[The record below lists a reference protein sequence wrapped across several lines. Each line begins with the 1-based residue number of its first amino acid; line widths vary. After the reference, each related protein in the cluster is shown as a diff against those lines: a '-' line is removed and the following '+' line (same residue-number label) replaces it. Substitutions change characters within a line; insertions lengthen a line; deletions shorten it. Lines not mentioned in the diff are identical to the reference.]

1 MKEKPKAK
9 QTGKP
14 KAKRAE
20 TTRGAQTAQ
29 GANPSARDTA
39 NPSAA
44 NGAAQGAAA
53 GGCAANLYKYNR
65 EQVRRFISELPKD
78 CALICDTVK
87 QSLFDDGAGLLE
99 DETLCKPLGRIAYID
114 DFIRYFG
121 AYFEI
126 EDTLK
131 IMEEMAYHD
140 KALQGLK
147 TVCVEDLTRLASLP
161 NLDKDL
167 LRDILKSGDDDKT
180 CFCNLSLYFFSLW
193 VNFHVGAVV
202 LMFQKWV
209 EVYGDNV
216 PPLLR
221 DMSML
226 ARCVCI
232 YTRTEDNTHG
242 GIYYNGS
249 WFESFAMC
257 GARRRKRN
265 AEAAAARDLARTVAE
280 PVARPN
286 PSAAQGANPSARDT
300 AKPSE
305 PVGNGAAVFNITAA
319 AVNVQA
325 ATVEMPEPKAATD
338 GRASEPERNAGHTA
352 GGVSQTVMAGFMGV
366 VKKTVC
372 RWENHPD
379 KYPPPIVDGKR
390 YEKGIREN
398 GAGAFVFAQ
407 RYKDTQQGA
416 VKITRGA
423 GAIGI
428 AEKQA
433 AESWIR
439 DNSAALR
446 SVGADLSE
454 W

>member
-9 QTGKP
+9 QTGKQ

-44 NGAAQGAAA
+44 NGAANGAAA
-53 GGCAANLYKYNR
+53 GGFDDKLFHHNR
-65 EQVRRFISELPKD
+65 ETVRRFISELPND

-87 QSLFDDGAGLLE
+87 NSLYDDGAGLLE
-99 DETLCKPLGRIAYID
+99 DEELYKRLGRIAYID
-114 DFIRYFG
+114 NFIRYFG
-121 AYFEI
+121 GYLAI
-126 EDTLK
+126 EDLAV
-131 IMEEMAYHD
+131 I
-140 KALQGLK
+140 LN
-147 TVCVEDLTRLASLP
+147 DLFP
-161 NLDKDL
+161 KDL
-167 LRDILKSGDDDKT
+167 QTAGAVDMKQLERVPTLDRELLNDILEGEYDDKT
-180 CFCNLSLYFFSLW
+180 CFHNLALYYFSLW
-193 VNFHVGAVV
+193 VNIHVGAVV
-202 LMFQKWV
+202 SMFRKWV

-216 PPLLR
+216 PPVLR
-221 DMSML
+221 DMSAL
-226 ARCVCI
+226 ARCVCV
-232 YTRTEDNTHG
+232 YTRTEDNAHG
-242 GIYYNGS
+242 GIFYDGA

>member
-265 AEAAAARDLARTVAE
+265 AEAARERDAAAARDLARTVAE

-325 ATVEMPEPKAATD
+325 ATVEMPEPKKQ
-338 GRASEPERNAGHTA
+338 NAGHCGGMSQAEFAALLIHCGDKNHGERYTERTVKRWERKGANPPTA
-352 GGVSQTVMAGFMGV
+352 GGVKYCAELRRDILKARIWANDFNT
-366 VKKTVC
+366 
-372 RWENHPD
+372 ENANAH
-379 KYPPPIVDGKR
+379 KARTARV
-390 YEKGIREN
+390 
-398 GAGAFVFAQ
+398 
-407 RYKDTQQGA
+407 
-416 VKITRGA
+416 
-423 GAIGI
+423 
-428 AEKQA
+428 
-433 AESWIR
+433 
-439 DNSAALR
+439 
-446 SVGADLSE
+446 
-454 W
+454 